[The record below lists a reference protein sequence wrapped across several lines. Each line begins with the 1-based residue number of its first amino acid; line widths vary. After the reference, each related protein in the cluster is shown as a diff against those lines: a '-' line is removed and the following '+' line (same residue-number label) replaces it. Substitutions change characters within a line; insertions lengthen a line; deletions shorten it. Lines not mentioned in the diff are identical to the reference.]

1 MKRAVLSCTGARAA
15 DYELVSTGGLLSKVG
30 LDLTPPMEVTRG
42 FYLVGEGEGSSN
54 KGRQAVIDSKSGRQY
69 MCDPCYVLNVRDGFR
84 MGTIFD
90 AITFKLPGSLKT
102 TIR

>member
-1 MKRAVLSCTGARAA
+1 
-15 DYELVSTGGLLSKVG
+15 
-30 LDLTPPMEVTRG
+30 
-42 FYLVGEGEGSSN
+42 
-54 KGRQAVIDSKSGRQY
+54 